1 MIVLRLDFFEDFQ
14 DPYLQKMEGRGI
26 FLAGLV
32 LGMIS
37 RGQVGKGGPID
48 ASPMYKQLHFGRMQR
63 RDLLR
68 LMARVPELGRVYN
81 ISYAG
86 MIESLCAEAGKLLM
100 EGEPQEL
107 GVEGNFAF
115 SIAFLNAPDYF
126 FGRIFK
132 KQAEEEGMGQD
143 WESREEENSNVV

>member
-1 MIVLRLDFFEDFQ
+1 M
-14 DPYLQKMEGRGI
+14 

-32 LGMIS
+32 LGMIA
-37 RGQVGKGGPID
+37 RGQVGKGVAID

-68 LMARVPELGRVYN
+68 LMARVPELTQRYEN
-81 ISYAG
+81 ISASLAG
-86 MIESLCAEAGKLLM
+86 MIESLCAKAGKLLM

-115 SIAFLNAPDYF
+115 SVAFLNAPDYF

-132 KQAEEEGMGQD
+132 KQAEEEGISQD
-143 WESREEENSNVV
+143 WESREEEN

>member
-1 MIVLRLDFFEDFQ
+1 MIVVHLDFFEEFK
-14 DPYLQKMEGRGI
+14 DPYLQRLEGRGI
-26 FLAGLV
+26 FLSGLV
-32 LGMIS
+32 LGMIA

-68 LMARVPELGRVYN
+68 LMSRVPELSRVYN
-81 ISYAG
+81 IAYAG

-100 EGEPQEL
+100 EGKATEP

-126 FGRIFK
+126 FGKIFR
-132 KQAEEEGMGQD
+132 KQAEEEGINSD
-143 WESREEENSNVV
+143 WESEEEENADDV